1 MPVLR
6 KKKYLDRGLKV
17 QKKKRGT
24 KMILV
29 CLVTKQLGG
38 NRQISFP
45 INSKGIS
52 HTHTKRGD
60 FGRELIIAKI
70 TQPQKTWPTHLCLP
84 LISSHSPTSIHS

>member
-1 MPVLR
+1 MMPVLR
-6 KKKYLDRGLKV
+6 KKNKKYLDRGPKV

-45 INSKGIS
+45 ISKGIS
-52 HTHTKRGD
+52 HTQKKRED

-70 TQPQKTWPTHLCLP
+70 TRPKKTWPTHLSLTHQ
-84 LISSHSPTSIHS
+84 LTLSN